1 MYQGELVLEKP
12 AVDRVRILVVEDSED
27 QAGLLRRYFEKAGC
41 DVTVVSSAE
50 EAITAY
56 EREHH
61 DLAVIDLQLPGMDGW
76 ELSTKLKSERPA
88 CAIAITSVLD
98 ASDFPIADATL
109 PKPFTGAQVRQV
121 LIDTVPRWVAL

>member
-1 MYQGELVLEKP
+1 MYQGELVMEKP
-12 AVDRVRILVVEDSED
+12 AIDRVRILVVEDSED

-41 DVTVVSSAE
+41 DVTVVESAE

-76 ELSTKLKSERPA
+76 QLASKLKSERPA

-121 LIDTVPRWVAL
+121 LVNTVPRWVAL